1 MRRLLAGWVAG
12 VFLVALGGAASA
24 AAEEIPRIGV
34 GELKQMMDEGTPV
47 TVIDVQ
53 PKDAYAEEHIKGA
66 LSIPWRT
73 QVPLEDVWELP
84 TDQLIVTYCDCGPGE
99 ADSADFAR
107 QLFQMG
113 YENVKILADPSIK
126 EWRAKGY
133 PVEK

>member
-1 MRRLLAGWVAG
+1 MGRLLAGWMAG
-12 VFLVALGGAASA
+12 VCLMALAGAAPA

-34 GELKQMMDEGTPV
+34 GELKRMMDEGAAV

-53 PKDAYAEEHIKGA
+53 PKEAYAEGHVKGA
-66 LSIPWRT
+66 LSIPWRS
-73 QVPLEDVWELP
+73 QIALEDVWSLP